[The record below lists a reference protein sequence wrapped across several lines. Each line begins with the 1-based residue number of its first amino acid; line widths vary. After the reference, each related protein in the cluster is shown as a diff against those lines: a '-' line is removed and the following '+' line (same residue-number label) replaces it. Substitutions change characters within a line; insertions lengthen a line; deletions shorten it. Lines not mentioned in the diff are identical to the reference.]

1 MTFQKLLDTKRT
13 EIMKNKYKYDNG
25 YKMIVQTELAV
36 DKMKEKLTKMV
47 PELKI
52 AAEETDIKVKEV
64 TIEKVETDKI
74 KEIVAKDEAIA
85 QKAKDEANVI

>member
-1 MTFQKLLDTKRT
+1 
-13 EIMKNKYKYDNG
+13 MKNKYKYDNG

-52 AAEETDIKVKEV
+52 AAEETDKKVKEV
-64 TIEKVETDKI
+64 TLEKVETDKI
-74 KEIVAKDEAIA
+74 KEVVAKDEAIA
-85 QKAKDEANVI
+85 QKAKDEANVIQMECKADLDKALPA

>member
-1 MTFQKLLDTKRT
+1 
-13 EIMKNKYKYDNG
+13 MKD
-25 YKMIVQTELAV
+25 
-36 DKMKEKLTKMV
+36 KLTKMV

-64 TIEKVETDKI
+64 TLEKIETDKI

-85 QKAKDEANVI
+85 